1 MLILAKAVMAI
12 MLGFSFSVLFG
23 YFVIKLFNRKKISQS
38 VSATLGKRHI
48 EKAGTPTMGGIIFII
63 PTIIIMVALVLTHK
77 VDFSTNLFIVL
88 FVFLAYALLGYT
100 DDRLIIKK
108 RSNEGLS
115 IFTKLALQI
124 VIALIFFYI
133 FLSSGNDPIVN
144 IHTLG
149 IKINMGFMYGM
160 FLLFVLVATS
170 NAVNITDG
178 LDGLA
183 GGLSAIA
190 FFAFGIITWGANW
203 ATGNEG
209 IAVFCFVLVGALF
222 GFLVYNGHPAKIFMG
237 DTGSLALG
245 AALASVAIITN
256 HELTLV
262 IVALVFVIE
271 TLSVIIQWIA
281 ISKFH
286 TKVFLMAPLH
296 HHFEKLGWSEVD
308 VVRLFWSIG
317 LILSM
322 AAIAFGVWF

>member
-12 MLGFSFSVLFG
+12 MLGFSFSVIFG
-23 YFVIKLFNRKKISQS
+23 YFVVKMFQNMQMKQT
-38 VSATLGKRHI
+38 VSGTLGKRHL
-48 EKAGTPTMGGIIFII
+48 EKSGTPTMGGVIFII
-63 PTIIIMVALVLTHK
+63 PTFIIVLALVITGK
-77 VDFSTNLFIVL
+77 IEFSTNLFIVL
-88 FVFLAYALLGYT
+88 FVFIAYALLGFI
-100 DDRLIIKK
+100 DDYLIIKK
-108 RSNEGLS
+108 HNNEGLS
-115 IFTKLALQI
+115 IFSKLSLQTL
-124 VIALIFFYI
+124 IALVFFYI

-144 IHTLG
+144 VPTLG
-149 IKINMGFMYGM
+149 INIHLGWMYGM

-203 ATGNEG
+203 ASGNE
-209 IAVFCFVLVGALF
+209 AVAIFCFVLVGSLV

-237 DTGSLALG
+237 DMGSLSLG

-256 HELTLV
+256 HEITLV

-281 ISKFH
+281 LSKFH
-286 TKVFLMAPLH
+286 TKVFLMTPLH

-308 VVRLFWSIG
+308 IVRMFWAVG

-322 AAIAFGVWF
+322 AAITFGVWI

>member
-1 MLILAKAVMAI
+1 MLILAKAVMAV
-12 MLGFSFSVLFG
+12 MLGFLFSVIFG
-23 YFVIKLFNRKKISQS
+23 YFAIKVLNKKKIRQS
-38 VSATLGKRHI
+38 VSSTLGKRHL
-48 EKAGTPTMGGIIFII
+48 EKAGTPTMGGVIFII
-63 PTIIIMVALVLTHK
+63 PTVLIMIFLVLTK
-77 VDFSTNLFIVL
+77 RIEFSTNLFIVL
-88 FVFLAYALLGYT
+88 FVFVAYGLLGYT
-100 DDRLIIKK
+100 DDYLIIKK
-108 RSNEGLS
+108 HNNNGLS

-124 VIALIFFYI
+124 FIALVFFYI
-133 FLSSGNDPIVN
+133 FLSSGNDPILN

-149 IKINMGFMYGM
+149 IRINMGFMYGM

-203 ATGNEG
+203 ASGYEG
-209 IAVFCFVLVGALF
+209 IAVFCFVLVGALI

-256 HELTLV
+256 HEITLV

-271 TLSVIIQWIA
+271 TLSVIVQWIA

-322 AAIAFGVWF
+322 AAIAFGVWI